1 MEALYSEIHD
11 AEAHR
16 IITTGWLRDV
26 YPVRSTAEAA
36 IRRDDLFVMEEA
48 GRVIG
53 TAVINKLQVDV
64 YDGADWQF
72 EASPDKVCV
81 LHTLV
86 ISPALSGRGYGTE
99 FIRFY
104 EDYARLNGCTELR
117 MDTNARNL
125 GARRLYAKLG
135 YREIGIVPTVFNG
148 IPGVQLVLLQKAYLR
163 IDPPKNIIGRF
174 AFREVKK
181 TPYNRHDLRTVCT
194 EFF

>member
-1 MEALYSEIHD
+1 MIRKATCADLNAVEALYSEIHD

-104 EDYARLNGCTELR
+104 EDYARLNACTELR

-148 IPGVQLVLLQKAYLR
+148 IPDVQLVLQEKH
-163 IDPPKNIIGRF
+163 I
-174 AFREVKK
+174 
-181 TPYNRHDLRTVCT
+181 
-194 EFF
+194 